1 MRSEESE
8 FIERW
13 SRILAAEGL
22 PPVAGRL
29 WAWLLVCEPSDQTVD
44 QISEAIGASRGAI
57 SGAVRMLEPSGLIV
71 RSKRPG
77 DRREH
82 WRTSPDALIHSL
94 EAKERQTR
102 PSLQALDRALAAL
115 GPHRSEA
122 SLDRLR
128 EAQRLYAML
137 LGMFPRLIEQIR
149 AERTAA
155 NAAGVPTGKDQG

>member
-1 MRSEESE
+1 MRKEESE

-13 SRILAAEGL
+13 SRILATEGL

-29 WAWLLVCEPSDQTVD
+29 WAWLLVCEPPDQTVD
-44 QISEAIGASRGAI
+44 AISEAIGASRGAI

-82 WRTSPDALIHSL
+82 WRTSPDAVIHSL
-94 EAKERQTR
+94 EAKERATR
-102 PSLQALDRALAAL
+102 PSLVALDTIIAALADR
-115 GPHRSEA
+115 PDE
-122 SLDRLR
+122 SLARLR

-137 LGMFPRLIEQIR
+137 LRTFPRLIDQIK
-149 AERTAA
+149 AERAA
-155 NAAGVPTGKDQG
+155 RLPAGVPARKEQG